1 MNILPLEFY
10 QEIKQTNGK
19 LSKQVGCCCPM
30 VSAGKVK
37 MLKVASGAAASGLGG
52 LYRGCKD
59 GKKSWSKDWWNT
71 EQPG

>member
-1 MNILPLEFY
+1 MGNYPNKWDVVVPWCL
-10 QEIKQTNGK
+10 Q
-19 LSKQVGCCCPM
+19 
-30 VSAGKVK
+30 VK